1 MRPREDTTPMSD
13 PTFDALLDQ
22 IRHTHAG
29 DPWYGT
35 PRTRFLDGL
44 DAERAAHRPYGS
56 PHSIWE
62 LVLHMTSWTNEVR
75 RRLGGA
81 APALPSEGDW
91 PAIVEVSEAAWS
103 RAKDALAAAHAAL
116 VSDAERLTP
125 QDLAR
130 NIGDQRD
137 APLGAG
143 VNQARM
149 LVGLAQ
155 HDAYHI
161 GQLALVRRLLDAE
174 SARAT

>member
-1 MRPREDTTPMSD
+1 MTD
-13 PTFDALLDQ
+13 PTFGALLDQ

-29 DPWYGT
+29 DPWYGA

-44 DAERAAHRPYGS
+44 DAERAAHRPSGS

-81 APALPSEGDW
+81 APAMPAEGDW
-91 PAIVEVSEAAWS
+91 PAIADRSEAAWS

-116 VSDAERLTP
+116 VRDAERLTP

-130 NIGDQRD
+130 HVGEQRD
-137 APLGAG
+137 AALGAG
-143 VNQARM
+143 LNAART

-161 GQLALVRRLLDAE
+161 GQVALVRRMLDAE
-174 SARAT
+174 DGTAR

>member
-1 MRPREDTTPMSD
+1 MTDPMVG
-13 PTFDALLDQ
+13 ALLDQ
-22 IRHTHAG
+22 IRQTHAG
-29 DPWYGT
+29 NPWYGT
-35 PRTRFLDGL
+35 PRTRFLEGL
-44 DAERAAHRPYGS
+44 SAERAAHRPAGC

-81 APALPSEGDW
+81 APAMPAEGDW
-91 PAIVEVSEAAWS
+91 PAIDEASEEAWS

-125 QDLAR
+125 QELAR
-130 NIGDQRD
+130 HVGAQRD
-137 APLGAG
+137 APIGAG
-143 VNQARM
+143 LNGARM

-174 SARAT
+174 GADPA

>member
-1 MRPREDTTPMSD
+1 MTD
-13 PTFDALLDQ
+13 PTFAALLDQ

-29 DPWYGT
+29 DPWYGS

-44 DAERAAHRPYGS
+44 TAERAAHRPLGS

-62 LVLHMTSWTNEVR
+62 LVLHMISWTNEVR

-81 APALPSEGDW
+81 APAMPLEGDW
-91 PAIVEVSEAAWS
+91 PAVPEPSEEAWS

-116 VSDAERLTP
+116 VSDAERLGP

-130 NIGDQRD
+130 QVGHQRD

-155 HDAYHI
+155 HDEYHT

-174 SARAT
+174 SASAP

>member
-1 MRPREDTTPMSD
+1 MTD
-13 PTFDALLDQ
+13 PAFGALLDQ

-29 DPWYGT
+29 DPWYGA

-44 DAERAAHRPYGS
+44 TAERAAHRPLGS

-62 LVLHMTSWTNEVR
+62 LVLHMIAWTNEVR
-75 RRLGGA
+75 RRLAGA
-81 APALPSEGDW
+81 APAMPAEGDW
-91 PAIVEVSEAAWS
+91 PAVGVPSEEAWA
-103 RAKDALAAAHAAL
+103 RTKDALAAAHAAL

-125 QDLAR
+125 QDLTR
-130 NIGDQRD
+130 HVGEQRD

-143 VNQARM
+143 VNHARM

-174 SARAT
+174 RASAT

>member
-1 MRPREDTTPMSD
+1 MTDA
-13 PTFDALLDQ
+13 TFGALLDQ

-29 DPWYGT
+29 DPWYGA
-35 PRTRFLDGL
+35 PRVRFLDGL
-44 DAERAAHRPYGS
+44 TAERAARRPPGS

-62 LVLHMTSWTNEVR
+62 LVLHMISWTNEVR

-81 APALPSEGDW
+81 GPAMPLEGDW
-91 PAIVEVSEAAWS
+91 PAFPEPSEEAWS

-125 QDLAR
+125 DDLAR
-130 NIGDQRD
+130 HVGDQRD

-155 HDAYHI
+155 HDAYHT

-174 SARAT
+174 GASAT

>member
-1 MRPREDTTPMSD
+1 VTD
-13 PTFDALLDQ
+13 PTFAALLVQ

-29 DPWYGT
+29 DPWYGA

-44 DAERAAHRPYGS
+44 SAERAAHRPLGS
-56 PHSIWE
+56 PHSLWE

-81 APALPSEGDW
+81 APALPAEGDW
-91 PAIVEVSEAAWS
+91 PAIADASEAGWA
-103 RAKDALAAAHAAL
+103 RAKDALAAAHIAL
-116 VSDAERLTP
+116 VNDAERLTP

-130 NIGDQRD
+130 QVGEQRD

-143 VNQARM
+143 LNQARM

-174 SARAT
+174 GGAPA

>member
-1 MRPREDTTPMSD
+1 MPSTND

-29 DPWYGT
+29 DPWYGA
-35 PRTRFLDGL
+35 PRTRFLGGL
-44 DAERAAHRPYGS
+44 SAERAALRPVGS

-81 APALPSEGDW
+81 APAMPAEGDW
-91 PAIVEVSEAAWS
+91 PAIAEPSEAAWS

-116 VSDAERLTP
+116 VSDAERLTA
-125 QDLAR
+125 QDLLR
-130 NIGDQRD
+130 HVGEQRD

-143 VNQARM
+143 LNQARM

-174 SARAT
+174 SGSSA